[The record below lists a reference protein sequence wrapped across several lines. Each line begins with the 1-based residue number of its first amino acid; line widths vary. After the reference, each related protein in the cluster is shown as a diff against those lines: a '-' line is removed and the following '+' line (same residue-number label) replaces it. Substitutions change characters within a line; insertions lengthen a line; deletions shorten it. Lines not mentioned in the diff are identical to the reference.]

1 MVSLGSLT
9 FAWAS
14 LESNSMRWWELSKS
28 DNKLPASLKM
38 ILPTPPT
45 EPPLPLV
52 PLEHLSLWSYWAPIT
67 EEIDDIF
74 MAFSKTLITLII
86 RDANLFDTNAL
97 SSPLLTEDDPKI
109 VFGNVTSRSPSKLR
123 KLIVILPKQEISL
136 PLHRATSYP
145 DLEYLEME
153 DGVSRHSC
161 DSALPIGSA
170 SNWDLVKS
178 KILAN
183 KSIKLLGRPRTM
195 LSTKDS
201 IPYSQSEEI
210 LRYEF
215 DSMDQ
220 KTMGFRDRAD
230 DNRLFI
236 EAIARGEGIRPERL
250 GQSGS
255 KRPYWSWDWSLPNL
269 QTLQLTGEFAR
280 RFKFKMLA
288 GCPNLENLVLNM
300 ATVGDNDMVTEPE
313 DRQDGDQSET
323 RQGQPAFEHQ
333 RNIQV
338 RDFLLPT
345 DGDETHDLGN
355 FI

>member
-1 MVSLGSLT
+1 MSLSSFL
-9 FAWAS
+9 A
-14 LESNSMRWWELSKS
+14 
-28 DNKLPASLKM
+28 DPALCFQPRTLYHTPNLKVLHLGIKM
-38 ILPTPPT
+38 INGQSYIPP
-45 EPPLPLV
+45 
-52 PLEHLSLWSYWAPIT
+52 
-67 EEIDDIF
+67 
-74 MAFSKTLITLII
+74 
-86 RDANLFDTNAL
+86 
-97 SSPLLTEDDPKI
+97 
-109 VFGNVTSRSPSKLR
+109 
-123 KLIVILPKQEISL
+123 
-136 PLHRATSYP
+136 
-145 DLEYLEME
+145 
-153 DGVSRHSC
+153 
-161 DSALPIGSA
+161 
-170 SNWDLVKS
+170 VK
-178 KILAN
+178 
-183 KSIKLLGRPRTM
+183 
-195 LSTKDS
+195 
-201 IPYSQSEEI
+201 EI